1 MQELFHSMNRPVICQ
16 IKHNTYN
23 ATAEYIAKSLYLY
36 RGD

>member
-1 MQELFHSMNRPVICQ
+1 MQELFHSMNRPV